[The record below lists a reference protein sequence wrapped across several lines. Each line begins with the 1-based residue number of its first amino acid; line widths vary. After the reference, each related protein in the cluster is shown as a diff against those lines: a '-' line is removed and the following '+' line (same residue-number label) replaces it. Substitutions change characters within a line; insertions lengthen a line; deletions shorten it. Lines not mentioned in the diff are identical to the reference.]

1 MVALSDLKG
10 DAGRGI
16 VSFNLI
22 NTVGK
27 TKTYRLLYTDDTYV
41 DINII
46 DGNDGDGLT
55 PYIGMNGNWWIGDVD
70 QNIKAEGV
78 DGVSPTIGM
87 NGNWYLGTTDTGV
100 KAQGVDGY
108 TPQKGVDYFDGITPT
123 IGENKHWYIGA
134 IDTGNFSRR
143 SRRGGR
149 CNSNN
154 YNWRK

>member
-1 MVALSDLKG
+1 MHYYSLKG

-46 DGNDGDGLT
+46 DGNDGVDGLT

-87 NGNWYLGTTDTGV
+87 GNGNWYLGTTDTGV
-100 KAQGVDGY
+100 KAQGADGY
-108 TPQKGVDYFDGITPT
+108 TPQKGVDYFDGITPSSSREIN
-123 IGENKHWYIGA
+123 IGYCA
-134 IDTGNFSRR
+134 IDTGN
-143 SRRGGR
+143 
-149 CNSNN
+149 
-154 YNWRK
+154 